1 MKSLGSITED
11 FNEVLNSVKKSVM
24 RDLRVGTFARVI
36 SVNTSKKTVD
46 VQPIVE
52 EKINT
57 RNGYEYLRLPQIK
70 NIKYAYGCYPKVG
83 DLAICVHFDRGV
95 SGYDFT
101 SSEEL
106 YLQSGTERHNI
117 NDCVAIIISTKD
129 YWVYAG
135 QFTSTGAEIADISDG
150 RYTQLK
156 VVRVNSSG
164 VVYPAEIFDLSSGT
178 SFSSVNVNS
187 AEIKKSSGKLV
198 VGSVSSSGSILRVYL
213 R

>member
-70 NIKYAYGCYPKVG
+70 NIKYAYGCYPRVG

-117 NDCVAIIISTKD
+117 NDCVAIIISNKD
-129 YWVYAG
+129 DWVYAG
-135 QFTSTGAEIADISDG
+135 QFTSAGAEIADISDG
-150 RYTQLK
+150 RYTQMK
-156 VVRVNSSG
+156 VVKVYGGN
-164 VVYPAEIFDLSSGT
+164 VYPSEIFELSSGST
-178 SFSSVNVNS
+178 FCSVNVNNVT
-187 AEIKKSSGKLV
+187 ITKSSGKLK
-198 VGSVSSSGSILRVYL
+198 VGSVSGSGYTIRVYL